1 MNHHHLPALYWF
13 ACLAAA
19 CLIAAVV
26 IRLSR
31 PVRRYKWNALKGD
44 WDEL

>member
-1 MNHHHLPALYWF
+1 MNHHPYLTL
-13 ACLAAA
+13 LAFLVVA

-31 PVRRYKWNALKGD
+31 PVKRYKWNALKGD
-44 WDEL
+44 WDEI

>member
-1 MNHHHLPALYWF
+1 MNHHPHLTL
-13 ACLAAA
+13 LAFLVVA

-31 PVRRYKWNALKGD
+31 PVKRYKYNHLTGR